1 MKKLFALIALT
12 LIACGGGSADPPPS
26 HGIVFMGDSI
36 TYFWTDLRTLAPAAI
51 NAGVGGNTSQ
61 MMDARFQ
68 QDVLAYHPATVVILA
83 GTNDIYDEANPT
95 PAAVFDM
102 VQRAEA
108 AGADVI
114 VGTAPP
120 VGNWVSSDVV
130 TSVAVGQAVIT
141 QYNRKLRDGA
151 AAYGYAV
158 ADYYTAM
165 LNPDGTQNASLF
177 KADLIHPDA
186 AGYTVMDGVLKPLLD
201 AAPH

>member
-12 LIACGGGSADPPPS
+12 LTACGGGSADPPP
-26 HGIVFMGDSI
+26 HRIVFMGDSI
-36 TYFWTDLRTLAPAAI
+36 TYFWTDLQTLAPAAI

-83 GTNDIYDEANPT
+83 GTNDIYDEPNPT

-102 VQRAEA
+102 AQRAKA
-108 AGADVI
+108 AGAHVI
-114 VGTAPP
+114 VGTVPP
-120 VGNWVSSDVV
+120 IGNWVSSDVV
-130 TSVAVGQAVIT
+130 TSVAMGQAEIT
-141 QYNRKLRDGA
+141 QYNRELRDGA
-151 AAYGYAV
+151 AADGYAV

-177 KADLIHPDA
+177 NADLIHPDA

-201 AAPH
+201 TAPH